1 MKKLTSCFDNLSI
14 ANRLAVM
21 YALVATVVLSVI
33 VVVLYIL
40 ETTEINR
47 YQTAEMK
54 SRFKI
59 IEEHV
64 AETTTAKDWKHLVKN
79 LQEIM
84 IPDGGLYILIQSD
97 DPAFSFAAPYR
108 VDRSQISK
116 NNGFG
121 KISVKGNMHRT
132 LSKILPPAG
141 ERPEVILSIA
151 IDTYFYEEENLWLDV
166 AFGSLLIIGITTMP
180 RRMG

>member
-132 LSKILPPAG
+132 SLKFSLRRANGRKSSCPLPSTPISMKKKTFGWTSLS
-141 ERPEVILSIA
+141 EVC
-151 IDTYFYEEENLWLDV
+151 
-166 AFGSLLIIGITTMP
+166 
-180 RRMG
+180 

>member
-64 AETTTAKDWKHLVKN
+64 AETTTAKDWKHLVKTC
-79 LQEIM
+79 
-84 IPDGGLYILIQSD
+84 
-97 DPAFSFAAPYR
+97 R
-108 VDRSQISK
+108 K
-116 NNGFG
+116 
-121 KISVKGNMHRT
+121 
-132 LSKILPPAG
+132 
-141 ERPEVILSIA
+141 
-151 IDTYFYEEENLWLDV
+151 
-166 AFGSLLIIGITTMP
+166 
-180 RRMG
+180 

>member
-97 DPAFSFAAPYR
+97 DPAF
-108 VDRSQISK
+108 
-116 NNGFG
+116 
-121 KISVKGNMHRT
+121 
-132 LSKILPPAG
+132 LLPPLTA
-141 ERPEVILSIA
+141 
-151 IDTYFYEEENLWLDV
+151 
-166 AFGSLLIIGITTMP
+166 
-180 RRMG
+180 